1 MANAMTVGAGSGSP
15 ISAASGMGGGA
26 PVALQDKLARCQRQL
41 GDWEACA
48 SSKTPEGKKI
58 IHNLRAQIG
67 NIESRIQS
75 QTVNPADA
83 ASDAPGPRVRPPSLS
98 LLGSQLNVF
107 A

>member
-1 MANAMTVGAGSGSP
+1 MANVTAVEAASASPANASAGAGG
-15 ISAASGMGGGA
+15 AA

-58 IHNLRAQIG
+58 IQNLRAQIG

-75 QTVNPADA
+75 QSTQRADA
-83 ASDAPGPRVRPPSLS
+83 PAATSTSTRPPSLS
-98 LLGSQLNVF
+98 TLGSVLSVF